1 MKLGRASLFLFGLSL
16 VLLIA
21 LTVFESALVGMPL
34 WAERVVTF
42 LLLILPAGVGAVLGV
57 MSLLRREGHTWLT
70 VIAIVLN
77 TIFAIFH
84 LMIVLFAG

>member
-1 MKLGRASLFLFGLSL
+1 MKLGRASLFLLGLSL
-16 VLLIA
+16 LLLIA

-42 LLLILPAGVGAVLGV
+42 LLLILPAGIGAVLGV
-57 MSLLRREGHTWLT
+57 MSLLRREGHAWLT